1 MLGKLKLLG
10 LLGIGVIF
18 IISSLAGIIGTWRI
32 NNQFNELKEM
42 RTDIAVEGTTT
53 TVMGELKRK
62 VDSTND
68 QTKSSIERLDAIEAA
83 LVNKPDTIT
92 VVRTEV
98 IKQVIEKDT
107 VHETPQASNDD
118 SLDTALMAINEL
130 WRDYCKRFPKDGSC
144 IKRKNYPGDL
154 QTNPTP

>member
-1 MLGKLKLLG
+1 MLGKLKILG
-10 LLGIGVIF
+10 LLAIGAVF
-18 IISSLAGIIGTWRI
+18 IISSLAGIVGTWRV
-32 NNQFNELKEM
+32 NNQLNELKDM
-42 RTDIAVEGTTT
+42 RKDIAVEGTTA
-53 TVMGELKRK
+53 TVMGELKLK

-107 VHETPQASNDD
+107 PHETPQASKD
-118 SLDTALMAINEL
+118 SSLNTALMAINEL
-130 WRDYCKRFPKDGSC
+130 WRDYCKRFPKDRSC
-144 IKRKNYPGDL
+144 IKRENYPGDL
-154 QTNPTP
+154 QANPTP